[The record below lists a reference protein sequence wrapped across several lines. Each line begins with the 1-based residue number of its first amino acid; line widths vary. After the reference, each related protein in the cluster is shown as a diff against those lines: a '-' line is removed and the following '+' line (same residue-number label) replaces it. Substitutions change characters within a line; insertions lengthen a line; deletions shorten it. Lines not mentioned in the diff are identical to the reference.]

1 MHYVTIYRSD
11 TAAVFSLNDQGLKT
25 YAAKLKKDN
34 MLVPLK
40 NIYELLEKWRPQEWQ
55 TGLNQIPNSSS
66 PTMASNRCQ

>member
-40 NIYELLEKWRPQEWQ
+40 NIYELLEKWRPQE
-55 TGLNQIPNSSS
+55 
-66 PTMASNRCQ
+66 